1 MGVASSRS
9 QKKRYSPLDV
19 ENQRGRPPEVVRM
32 AEKYKSK
39 KDKNKVTDIRA
50 PLVAREAKPPRPPT
64 REEVK
69 ANNKAAFE
77 TAMCLFDLS
86 WIEGFE
92 EELTTMNQ
100 GKVGAP
106 FKFTDTMIFWI
117 SLIMS
122 YLDLDFRKAA
132 GLAAGFLKS
141 HGYPFPDYSTLKK
154 RSDILAATGVL
165 GAPPEDARVI
175 ARFVRVD
182 VADRI
187 RRCAIDSTGLNLSK
201 TTLWRMT
208 KWKVGPKYRGWLKL
222 HCLVDIDT
230 NEIIAWVLTE
240 EKFGDT
246 VAFPL
251 LTELA
256 FNAGHGIGEIYAD
269 AAYHGVENWK
279 DTVDHDVA
287 FVVRFLSSTV
297 PKSNGCM
304 ARGRAAAEW
313 CSMPYNEWVEKS
325 GYGLRWK
332 IECTFSDFKRVI
344 SECIDAT
351 SQDGMVRETFF
362 KTLAFNIHKGIRASI
377 LQITGNGV
385 VVG

>member
-1 MGVASSRS
+1 
-9 QKKRYSPLDV
+9 
-19 ENQRGRPPEVVRM
+19 M
-32 AEKYKSK
+32 AERYRSK

-50 PLVAREAKPPRPPT
+50 PPVAREAKPPRPPT

-175 ARFVRVD
+175 ARFVGVD

-256 FNAGHGIGEIYAD
+256 FNAGHA
-269 AAYHGVENWK
+269 
-279 DTVDHDVA
+279 
-287 FVVRFLSSTV
+287 SSRSWHSTPV
-297 PKSNGCM
+297 TAS
-304 ARGRAAAEW
+304 ARSTPMPPTTGWRTGRTPW
-313 CSMPYNEWVEKS
+313 S
-325 GYGLRWK
+325 
-332 IECTFSDFKRVI
+332 T
-344 SECIDAT
+344 
-351 SQDGMVRETFF
+351 
-362 KTLAFNIHKGIRASI
+362 ASPSS
-377 LQITGNGV
+377 
-385 VVG
+385 